1 VTAHFEPANPLNLPL
16 DGILVVDMSQFLA
29 GPLASLKLADMGA
42 RVIKVERPG
51 KGDLSR
57 DLYLSET
64 NIDGINTLFHAINRN
79 KQSFAADLKSQD
91 DIAKLRKLL
100 EKADVVIQNF
110 RPGVIERLG
119 LGYDEVRALN
129 PKIVYASISGYGNVL
144 DWQAL
149 PGQDLL
155 AQAKSGLMWLS
166 GDFDQPPV
174 PMGLAVADIM
184 AGNNALQGILAGL
197 MRSQR
202 QNIGALVEVSLIES
216 ALDLQFEVLTTYLN
230 DGNQPPRRS
239 EISNG
244 HAYLPAPYGVYKTM
258 NGYIAIA
265 MTPVDWLGE
274 LLECTEL
281 LAFTDRSRWF
291 TQRDE
296 IKSILAD
303 NIRSRATSE
312 LMDIFVAA
320 DVWACEVLNWQ
331 DLFNSDAFRQLDFIQ
346 DLDLPSAGC
355 IQTTRCPIR
364 LDGHLLKSRVPAPA
378 VGQHT
383 SEIEAEFDLVAPK
396 KTKS

>member
-1 VTAHFEPANPLNLPL
+1 MTSNSPSSRDLNLPL
-16 DGILVVDMSQFLA
+16 DGILVIDMSQFLA

-42 RVIKVERPG
+42 RVIKIERPG
-51 KGDLSR
+51 NGDLSR

-64 NIDGINTLFHAINRN
+64 NVDGINTLFHAINRN
-79 KQSFAADLKSQD
+79 KESFAADLKSND
-91 DIAKLRKLL
+91 DLAKLRKLL

-119 LGYDEVRALN
+119 LGYDEVSALN
-129 PKIVYASISGYGNVL
+129 PKIVYASISGYGNAL
-144 DWQAL
+144 DWQKL

-155 AQAKSGLMWLS
+155 AQAKSGLMWLT

-184 AGNNALQGILAGL
+184 AGNSALQGILSGL
-197 MRSQR
+197 VRSLR

-230 DGNQPPRRS
+230 DGNRPPRRS
-239 EISNG
+239 DVSSG

-258 NGYIAIA
+258 DGHIAIA
-265 MTPVDWLGE
+265 MTPVDRLGE
-274 LLECTEL
+274 LLESAEL
-281 LAFTDRSRWF
+281 LAFTDRDKWF

-303 NIRSRATSE
+303 NIRSRSTSA

-320 DVWACEVLNWQ
+320 DVWACEVLDWQ
-331 DLFNSDAFRQLDFIQ
+331 TLFSSEAFRQLDFVQ
-346 DLDLPSAGC
+346 ELDLQSAGS

-364 LDGHLLKSRVPAPA
+364 LDGHLVKSRVPAPA

-383 SEIEAEFDLVAPK
+383 SNIEAEFDLVVRK
-396 KTKS
+396 